1 MKRLVV
7 IILTGVFCAGR
18 LFAQVDSL
26 FQTDSLF
33 HVPDSLMLAPE
44 GFEYKDSIVY
54 IPVSRFTDSL
64 KGKDVFEMMS
74 GKVVINQ
81 SPALESAARQKIDSD
96 FVDALETE
104 GYRIRIFFDNRQ
116 DAREESEKAQKRFEK
131 LYPGYSTYRT
141 FIYPNFKVT
150 VGDFRTKAEAQ
161 VALKHIVKSFP
172 NAFVVK
178 ERMKF
183 PVIDQN
189 ELYTVDTVRVLAPI
203 KLEIPLEEKK

>member
-1 MKRLVV
+1 MKRLAV

-81 SPALESAARQKIDSD
+81 SPALTLILSM
-96 FVDALETE
+96 L
-104 GYRIRIFFDNRQ
+104 
-116 DAREESEKAQKRFEK
+116 
-131 LYPGYSTYRT
+131 
-141 FIYPNFKVT
+141 
-150 VGDFRTKAEAQ
+150 
-161 VALKHIVKSFP
+161 
-172 NAFVVK
+172 
-178 ERMKF
+178 
-183 PVIDQN
+183 
-189 ELYTVDTVRVLAPI
+189 
-203 KLEIPLEEKK
+203 

>member
-1 MKRLVV
+1 
-7 IILTGVFCAGR
+7 
-18 LFAQVDSL
+18 
-26 FQTDSLF
+26 
-33 HVPDSLMLAPE
+33 
-44 GFEYKDSIVY
+44 
-54 IPVSRFTDSL
+54 
-64 KGKDVFEMMS
+64 
-74 GKVVINQ
+74 
-81 SPALESAARQKIDSD
+81 
-96 FVDALETE
+96 
-104 GYRIRIFFDNRQ
+104 
-116 DAREESEKAQKRFEK
+116 
-131 LYPGYSTYRT
+131 
-141 FIYPNFKVT
+141 

>member
-1 MKRLVV
+1 MKRLAVL
-7 IILTGVFCAGR
+7 ILISVLCAGR

-26 FQTDSLF
+26 FRVDSLYQSS
-33 HVPDSLMLAPE
+33 DSLMLAPE

-64 KGKDVFEMMS
+64 KGKDVFEVMS

-81 SPALESAARQKIDSD
+81 SPALESAARQKIDAD
-96 FVDALETE
+96 FNDHLETE

-116 DAREESEKAQKRFEK
+116 DAREESENAQKRFEK

-161 VALKHIVKSFP
+161 VALKHVIKNFP

-183 PVIDQN
+183 PVIDQS
-189 ELYTVDTVRVLAPI
+189 ELYTMDTLKVLVPI
-203 KLEIPLEEKK
+203 NVEIPIEEKK